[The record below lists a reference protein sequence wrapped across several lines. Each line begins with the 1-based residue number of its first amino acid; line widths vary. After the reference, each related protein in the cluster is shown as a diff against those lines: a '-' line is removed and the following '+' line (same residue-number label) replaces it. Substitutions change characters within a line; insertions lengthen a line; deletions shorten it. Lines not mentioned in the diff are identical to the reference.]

1 MRCDAH
7 EIAELVVVV
16 DGVAIGTL
24 LVHVCGIVLKQR
36 GALLHRGRVRPF
48 STHG

>member
-16 DGVAIGTL
+16 DSVAIGTL
-24 LVHVCGIVLKQR
+24 LVHVSRIV
-36 GALLHRGRVRPF
+36 
-48 STHG
+48 SE